1 MLRIELH
8 DVDDVI
14 TLFNIIIELNEFL
27 ERLGNE

>member
-14 TLFNIIIELNEFL
+14 TLFNMIIEIREFL
-27 ERLGNE
+27 DKVGNE